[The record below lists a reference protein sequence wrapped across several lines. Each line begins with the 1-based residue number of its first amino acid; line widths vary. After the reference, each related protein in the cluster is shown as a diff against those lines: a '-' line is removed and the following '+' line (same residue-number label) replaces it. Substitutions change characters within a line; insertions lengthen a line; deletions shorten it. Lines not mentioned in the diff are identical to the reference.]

1 MGRVYPIIDGIFGRN
16 FWVWS
21 IQIVR
26 LDKSIFKMYLVQYL
40 FLIVTSVASIDETFE
55 TDGDTFRENEMKKE
69 WKS

>member
-1 MGRVYPIIDGIFGRN
+1 MGRVYPIIDGIFGRS

-40 FLIVTSVASIDETFE
+40 FLIVTSVASLDETFE

>member
-40 FLIVTSVASIDETFE
+40 FLIVTSVASLDETFE